1 VRRADTPDNAEWTR
15 KWKVLDDSFRQMLES
30 LSNLGKKIADAF
42 IEMMDSKFKFDPSL
56 HYFDPGKGDK

>member
-1 VRRADTPDNAEWTR
+1 
-15 KWKVLDDSFRQMLES
+15 MLES